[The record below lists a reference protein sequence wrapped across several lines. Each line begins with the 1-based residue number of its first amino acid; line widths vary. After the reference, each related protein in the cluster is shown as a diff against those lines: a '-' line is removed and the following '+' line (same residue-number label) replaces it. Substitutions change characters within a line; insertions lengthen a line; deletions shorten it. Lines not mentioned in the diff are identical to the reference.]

1 MLVCSKAYSSPLHKV
16 EEISLK
22 EGLLLNAVYQVV
34 EDHFGII
41 WISGEGGLIKYDGL
55 TFKKVEIVTNDPTVH
70 SSITVRCL
78 LVDSSNNL
86 WVGTERGLLL
96 FERATEKFISID
108 FGLKGEQK
116 FRSTKIRTI
125 YEDANSNIWVGSYAG
140 LSRID
145 NTTRSVVT
153 YPSNTVRSIISLDD
167 DYLLVGT
174 LGYGLYKFD
183 ITKEAFKA
191 IVASTPS
198 PKEKRADLSRVS
210 IIDLTKRS
218 PNTFLIGTWGH
229 GVYQFESDKSRLVKL
244 PLDLPSAYVS
254 VIEKDSHNNFWI
266 GTQLG
271 NLVVDPLMN
280 TVRNLS
286 IGELNKYSR
295 TPLVIRDIA
304 HFSMD
309 KVWFATN
316 NGGIYV
322 IDSKE
327 SQFESYTQS
336 ISPKYG
342 LKNRDITM
350 LVELPN
356 KKIAIG
362 YEGGGLSLFDAT
374 TKKFEH
380 FNFEK
385 NGKPYPFIANA
396 IFELPHGDYLISSRG
411 GKETIRFNP
420 RLPTMEITQYNQFE
434 FLKRYALRNTF
445 SGHVAN
451 EIEKMPMIAIDKTDN
466 KLVFLEIDKDN
477 KIFVKRKTNIVSTH
491 QELKILTKS
500 ATSFI
505 LSEITGKVRHI
516 YLDSQGE
523 YVDRVIWNNKTGLYQ
538 TVTSDRK
545 GHIYIVSYDS
555 GVYRSTTTNLS
566 ALNFEKILDYP
577 GLYELIFEAHGDIG
591 WLSSNNGLIRLEL
604 LTGRIEKFHKSD
616 GLQENEFNN
625 ESFIAKDGTIYF
637 GGVNGFS
644 RFKPEN
650 ISKNRDRLAVV
661 ITDFSLS
668 NRKTSPDSTRNTGLL
683 TSIESTSTLK
693 LSRQQNNFGFNF
705 STIVLPDH
713 QRRLEYAYQLEG
725 YDKTWNHVDY
735 TQRYANYTNIPAGD
749 YTFRVKVKN
758 QNGLWSEKDR
768 TIDITVLPPWWKT
781 IWAYVIYILLF
792 ALSMYLVIYFRT
804 RSLERNSLILA
815 NQVKQ
820 RTFEVEQLLEN
831 KNKEFANVS
840 HEFRTPLTLILGP
853 VTQLLK
859 SLRTKVSKKEI
870 EQLEITQRNGY
881 RLLRMVDQLLN
892 AESFQVK
899 SIVQKQPTA
908 FADTLSMIAQAFDEI
923 AKQRNIHFEL
933 LEVADVCFEFTPDA
947 FDKILLNLL
956 SNAFKYSPNGASVYI
971 SSEVTSYNELKVAVR
986 DTGIGIP
993 LDEQSTIFERFNR
1006 STNVNIEN
1014 APGAGIGLSLVKSLV
1029 ELHKGRIELNSEPGV
1044 GTLFEVYL
1052 PIINPVDREDVKRQA
1067 DEELIAIELMSIASS
1082 TSYKQ
1087 QLISSELT
1095 QNDNVDKVLIIED
1108 NDDMRQFIA
1117 DSLASSYQILTAVDG
1132 EDGLEKAKEEIPDLI
1147 ICDIMMPKLDGYQV
1161 TNQLRQMEA
1170 TNHIPIVLLTAKN
1183 DRVSRMKGWH
1193 EKADEYLT
1201 KPFDINELNVRVK
1214 NLLDVRDILKK
1225 RYGQT
1230 IFNPEE
1236 LSLNSHS
1243 IKSHEPQGRTDF
1255 VHTLERT
1262 VAQCYDEHELTIPV
1276 IASKMAMS
1284 DRQFYRKL
1292 KATIDMTPTEYLKK
1306 YRLEQAKT
1314 LLLSGANANIAADKV
1329 GFSSASYFASC
1340 FKAYVG
1346 CKPSEYIEQI

>member
-1 MLVCSKAYSSPLHKV
+1 MLVCSKAHSSPLHKV
-16 EEISLK
+16 EKISLT
-22 EGLLLNAVYQVV
+22 EGLLLNAIYQVV
-34 EDHFGII
+34 EDDFGII
-41 WISGEGGLIKYDGL
+41 WISGEGGLVRYDGL
-55 TFKKVEIVTNDPTVH
+55 TFEKIEIVIDDPAVH

-86 WVGTERGLLL
+86 WVGTERGLFL

-108 FGLKGEQK
+108 FGLSGEQK
-116 FRSTKIRTI
+116 FKSTKIRTI
-125 YEDANSNIWVGSYAG
+125 HEDANNNIWVGSYAG

-145 NTTRSVVT
+145 KNARTAATF
-153 YPSNTVRSIISLDD
+153 PINTVRSIISLDD
-167 DYLLVGT
+167 SSLLIGT
-174 LGYGLYKFD
+174 LGYGLYEFD
-183 ITKEAFKA
+183 IKKEVFKS
-191 IVASTPS
+191 IRASTPS
-198 PKEKRADLSRVS
+198 SKEKQIDLSDVS
-210 IIDLTKRS
+210 IIDLTRLS
-218 PNTFLIGTWGH
+218 TNTILISTWGH
-229 GVYQFESDKSRLVKL
+229 GVYQFENDKSHLVKL
-244 PLDLPSAYVS
+244 PLDLPSPFVS
-254 VIEKDSHNNFWI
+254 IIKRDSHNNFWI
-266 GTQLG
+266 GTQRG
-271 NLVVDPLMN
+271 HIVVDNRLN
-280 TVRNLS
+280 IIKSLS
-286 IGELNKYSR
+286 IDRLSRYSE
-295 TPLVIRDIA
+295 TPIAIRDIEY
-304 HFSMD
+304 FSND
-309 KVWFATN
+309 KAWFATTHD
-316 NGGIYV
+316 GIYV
-322 IDSKE
+322 IDAKE
-327 SQFESYTQS
+327 SQFEVYTKSTNLQ
-336 ISPKYG
+336 YG
-342 LKNRDITM
+342 LKDKDITM
-350 LVELPN
+350 LIELPN

-362 YEGGGLSLFDAT
+362 YEPGGLSLFDT
-374 TKKFEH
+374 SSKKFEH
-380 FNFEK
+380 FNFKK
-385 NGKPYPFIANA
+385 NGKPYPFTANT
-396 IFELPHGDYLISSRG
+396 IFELPNGNYLISSRG
-411 GKETIRFNP
+411 GKDTFQFDPGRP
-420 RLPTMEITQYNQFE
+420 ITEVTQSNQFN
-434 FLKRYALRNTF
+434 FLKRYFVKNTF
-445 SGHVAN
+445 GGHVAN
-451 EIEKMPMIAIDKTDN
+451 KLEKKPLIAIDRTDN
-466 KLVFLEIDKDN
+466 TLVYLGIDKDN
-477 KIFVKRKTNIVSTH
+477 KIFVKRKTNIVSNRH
-491 QELKILTKS
+491 GLKLLTTS

-505 LSEITGKVRHI
+505 LAESTGKVRHV
-516 YLDSQGE
+516 YLNSQGE
-523 YVDRVIWNNKTGLYQ
+523 YVDPVIWDNKIGLHQ
-538 TVTSDRK
+538 TVTSDKK
-545 GHIYIVSYDS
+545 GYIYIISYDS
-555 GVYRSTTTNLS
+555 GIYKSKTNNLR
-566 ALNFEKILDYP
+566 ALDFEKILDYQ
-577 GLYELIFEAHGDIG
+577 GLYELIFETHGDFG
-591 WLSSNNGLIRLEL
+591 WISSNDGLIKFEFS
-604 LTGRIEKFHKSD
+604 TGKIEKFHKSD

-625 ESFIAKDGTIYF
+625 ESFIAEDGTIYF
-637 GGVNGFS
+637 GGVNGFN

-650 ISKNRDRLAVV
+650 ISQNRSKLEVV

-668 NRKTSPDSTRNTGLL
+668 NKKARPEPIRSTGLI
-683 TSIESTSTLK
+683 TPIASTTNLK
-693 LSRQQNNFGFNF
+693 LSHLQNNFGFNF

-725 YDKTWNHVDY
+725 YDQTWNHVDY